1 MATVALATE
10 DVLSESVGLRLL
22 AVYLPQEIEPLLLRK
37 NGAGYLRS
45 NISKWAQLARR
56 HPVVVLTDLDRLA
69 CPVDLL
75 ASWQIGLH
83 SSRDLFL
90 RIAVRE
96 VESWL
101 MADHQALR
109 KLIGPRGALPAH
121 PDEIAE
127 PKQYLLR
134 MAERAPRKVRSE
146 LLVPAGA
153 FSSQGMGYNSLLS
166 NLIRTEWS
174 PQRAALRSPSLQR
187 TCDRL
192 EQLGRRLGRT
202 N

>member
-75 ASWQIGLH
+75 ASWQLASTPVAT
-83 SSRDLFL
+83 SSFELQF
-90 RIAVRE
+90 
-96 VESWL
+96 
-101 MADHQALR
+101 
-109 KLIGPRGALPAH
+109 G
-121 PDEIAE
+121 
-127 PKQYLLR
+127 
-134 MAERAPRKVRSE
+134 RS
-146 LLVPAGA
+146 
-153 FSSQGMGYNSLLS
+153 SL
-166 NLIRTEWS
+166 
-174 PQRAALRSPSLQR
+174 
-187 TCDRL
+187 
-192 EQLGRRLGRT
+192 G
-202 N
+202 